1 MTLEAENGGGGA
13 AAARPEAG
21 PPRRH
26 RWVAP
31 VGAQLEFLVNWL
43 EPVLSRP
50 GLTPVPLDELCIE
63 VGEAE
68 EIGTFEPFDALVGPV
83 RATSD
88 GIVADVI
95 PVDAFDAI
103 VPGAQPRVVFAR
115 GGQQEELEFVA
126 SEAVVVTELVPA
138 DRLTSS

>member
-1 MTLEAENGGGGA
+1 MT
-13 AAARPEAG
+13 
-21 PPRRH
+21 

-43 EPVLSRP
+43 EPVLTRP
-50 GLTPVPLDELCIE
+50 DLTAVPLAELCIE
-63 VGEAE
+63 VGEADAIAE
-68 EIGTFEPFDALVGPV
+68 FEPFDALVGPV
-83 RATSD
+83 RAAPD

-95 PVDAFDAI
+95 PVEAFAEL

-115 GGQQEELEFVA
+115 GPQQEEIEFVA

-138 DRLTSS
+138 